1 MKESGQEVLD
11 TYMIMTIM
19 TILILAAFLKILG
32 WIFGAGLRILG
43 WLFSGVGFLISLFLA
58 VTVVGIAFN
67 LLPIILVVGVIMIA
81 HATA

>member
-1 MKESGQEVLD
+1 
-11 TYMIMTIM
+11 MTIM
-19 TILILAAFLKILG
+19 TILILAAFLKIIG

-58 VTVVGIAFN
+58 VTAVGIAFN
-67 LLPIILVVGVIMIA
+67 LLPIILIVGVILIA

>member
-19 TILILAAFLKILG
+19 TILILAAFLKIIG

-58 VTVVGIAFN
+58 VTAVGIAFN
-67 LLPIILVVGVIMIA
+67 LLPIILILGVILIA